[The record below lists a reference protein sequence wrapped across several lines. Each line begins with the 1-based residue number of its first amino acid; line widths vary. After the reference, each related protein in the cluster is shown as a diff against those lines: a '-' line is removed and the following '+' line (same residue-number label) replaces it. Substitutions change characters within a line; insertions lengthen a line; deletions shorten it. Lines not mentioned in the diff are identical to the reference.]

1 MMKKSFMVF
10 AIISLFGILHIGIL
24 HAKSYWGQSNSYYK
38 PNFYGQN
45 SYQNSYYDD
54 QYNAQ
59 ADYDS
64 AYNLYKRGNLEA
76 ALPIFARLCEQDN
89 YIACLS
95 AGIVQGKLLDSL
107 DSDKRFSRSER
118 KRKRAEYYNAMM
130 AFYTKACNGGN
141 YDACNNLAFYEHSTK
156 AEREKEKKEEENAR
170 IENNRAMELYA
181 KSCKAGNK
189 EACQNLGVIY
199 SGNLEDKNG
208 QSTNL
213 MQAQNYYGRSCNMGD
228 NVACFNLGVLRYNY
242 AKTTSDYAQAIHY
255 FNQACGGDYP
265 AACLNLGIIYERGVT
280 QDVNEDVAN
289 AMQYYTK
296 ACYLQNAEACTYLA
310 KLANKRK
317 KMQ

>member
-1 MMKKSFMVF
+1 MMKKSFIVF
-10 AIISLFGILHIGIL
+10 IIAILSLFGVMY
-24 HAKSYWGQSNSYYK
+24 AKSYWGQGDSHYKSNYH
-38 PNFYGQN
+38 GQN
-45 SYQNSYYDD
+45 SYYND

-59 ADYDS
+59 VDYDY
-64 AYNLYKRGNLEA
+64 AYNLYKRGDLEA
-76 ALPIFARLCEQDN
+76 ALSTFARLCEQNN

-95 AGIVQGKLLDSL
+95 AGIVQGKLLDNL
-107 DSDKRFSRSER
+107 DSNRKFFQSDQ
-118 KRKRAEYYNAMM
+118 KRKKAEYYNAMM

-141 YDACNNLAFYEHSTK
+141 YDACNNLAFYKHTTK
-156 AEREKEKKEEENAR
+156 AQKNKEKRDEENAKR
-170 IENNRAMELYA
+170 EHNRAIELYV
-181 KSCKAGNK
+181 KSCQAGNK

-199 SGNLEDKNG
+199 SGNLEDKDK
-208 QSTNL
+208 QSANL

-242 AKTTSDYAQAIHY
+242 AKTTSDYAQAIQY
-255 FNQACGGDYP
+255 FNQACEGSYP

-280 QDVNEDVAN
+280 QDINEDIAK

-296 ACYLQNAEACTYLA
+296 ACYLQNADACTYLA

>member
-1 MMKKSFMVF
+1 MIKKIC
-10 AIISLFGILHIGIL
+10 IIFIYALPIYNIMI
-24 HAKSYWGQSNSYYK
+24 AKSYWGQSNSYYT
-38 PNFYGQN
+38 PNYYGYGQSN
-45 SYQNSYYDD
+45 YYDD

-64 AYNLYKRGNLEA
+64 AYNLYKRGNLES

-95 AGIVQGKLLDSL
+95 AGIVQGKLLEGL
-107 DSDKRFSRSER
+107 DSNKKFSRSER
-118 KRKRAEYYNAMM
+118 KRKKAEYYNAMM

-141 YDACNNLAFYEHSTK
+141 YDACNNLAFYEHSMR
-156 AEREKEKKEEENAR
+156 AEREKERKDEENEK

-189 EACQNLGVIY
+189 EACQNLGAIY
-199 SGNLEDKNG
+199 SGNLDDKNG
-208 QSTNL
+208 QNANL
-213 MQAQNYYGRSCNMGD
+213 TQAQNYYGRSCSMGD

-242 AKTTSDYAQAIHY
+242 AKSSGDYAQAIHY

-280 QDVNEDVAN
+280 QNINEDIAQ

-296 ACYLQNAEACTYLA
+296 ACYLQNPDACSYLS
-310 KLANKRK
+310 KLANKRS
-317 KMQ
+317 KMK